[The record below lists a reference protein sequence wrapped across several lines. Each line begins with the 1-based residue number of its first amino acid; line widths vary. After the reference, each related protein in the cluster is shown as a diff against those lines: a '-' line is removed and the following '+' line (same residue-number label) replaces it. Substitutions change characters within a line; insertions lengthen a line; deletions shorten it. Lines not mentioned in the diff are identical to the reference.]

1 MDKRFRIVVYLIFF
15 AGVLIGGRL
24 FWLQVVKSQARDF
37 VFAPET
43 IIAERGKILAREQDL
58 LPLAINFN
66 QYHLIVD
73 PQIIREEKIVNQV
86 AEKIAPF
93 LGIDVPSESF
103 FVEESEGVQKF
114 KSLLAR
120 LSRPQSRYQLLR
132 KDLSSREYETI
143 KEWALPGIFF
153 QAFPKRYYPEGML
166 FGHLTGFTRE
176 VEGQLKGQYGLE
188 DFFEEE
194 LRGVN
199 GYQVRDSFS
208 LPVYRTVQK
217 AEPGA
222 DLVLTVDRALQF
234 QSFKLLEQA
243 VKKYKANSGSIILLD
258 PLTGKILAMVNYPS
272 FDPNAYEQVQDLSL
286 FKNPVIAESF
296 EPGSIFKVITM
307 ASALDAGVI
316 TLESTFQ
323 DTGFIEVDGET
334 IRNVDEENFG
344 LVDMTKILQK
354 SINMGAV
361 HVASLLGKES
371 FRNYLKKFSFGSLT
385 DIELKGE
392 AVGSISNLNQK
403 QDIYLATASFG
414 QGISVTPLQMA
425 VAIGAIANSGKLM
438 KPYLVEEIRRGEEII
453 KREPEVVRSVIS
465 PQTAF
470 TISSMMSVVVE
481 KEYAKRIKIPGYSI
495 AGKTGTAQVP
505 SPDGG
510 YADQFIHSFV
520 GFAPATDPQIV
531 ALVKLDNPQEEK
543 FAFYTVTEV
552 FRELIEF
559 VLKYY
564 NIPPDKIN

>member
-1 MDKRFRIVVYLIFF
+1 MDKRFKIVVYLIFF
-15 AGVLIGGRL
+15 VGVLIGGRL
-24 FWLQVVKSQARDF
+24 FWLQVMKSQVRDF
-37 VFAPET
+37 IFTPET
-43 IIAERGKILAREQDL
+43 IIAERGKILTQEQDL
-58 LPLAINFN
+58 LPVAINFN

-73 PQIIREEKIVNQV
+73 PQILKEKKIVNQV

-93 LGIDVPSESF
+93 LGIDVPLENS
-103 FVEESEGVQKF
+103 FVEEREGTQEF
-114 KSLLAR
+114 KALLAR
-120 LSRPQSRYQLLR
+120 LSHPQSHYQLLR

-153 QAFPKRYYPEGML
+153 QAFPKRYYPEGEL
-166 FGHLTGFTRE
+166 FGHLTGFARE
-176 VEGQLKGQYGLE
+176 VKGQLKGQYGLE

-208 LPVYRTVQK
+208 LPVYRTIQK

-222 DLVLTVDRALQF
+222 DLILTVDRALQF

-243 VKKYKANSGSIILLD
+243 VKKYKANSGTIILLD

-272 FDPNAYEQVQDLSL
+272 FDPNSYEQVQDLSL
-286 FKNPVIAESF
+286 FKNSAITESF

-316 TLESTFQ
+316 EPKSTFQ
-323 DTGFIEVDGET
+323 DTGFVEIDGET

-354 SINMGAV
+354 SINTGAV

-392 AVGSISNLNQK
+392 EVGSISNLNQK

-425 VAIGAIANSGKLM
+425 VAIGAVANSGKLM
-438 KPYLVEEIRRGEEII
+438 KPYLVEEIRRGDEII

-470 TISSMMSVVVE
+470 TISSMMSMVVE
-481 KEYAKRIKIPGYSI
+481 KEYEKRIKIPGYNI

-510 YADQFIHSFV
+510 YSDQFIHSFV

-531 ALVKLDNPQEEK
+531 ALVKLNNPQEEK

-552 FRELIEF
+552 FRELMEF

-564 NIPPDKIN
+564 NIPPDKVN